1 MARDAPL
8 RIFSRNCSS
17 EETMRRTT
25 RLLATA
31 FLFAVAACSG
41 ITANSNIAPG
51 TNLAQYRT
59 YAWHSGVSGQAES
72 IGAQEVRSA
81 LQAQL
86 AEKGLQLTTTGNPD
100 FLVAYHGK
108 KEQKVDVYPG
118 GYGYWGYGWGGFPD
132 VQTYTQGT
140 LIVDF
145 IDPKTNKVFWRGT
158 ASGVLDDPNNPNLAK
173 IDTAVAKLVQQYPTQ
188 MAATQRPAM

>member
-1 MARDAPL
+1 
-8 RIFSRNCSS
+8 
-17 EETMRRTT
+17 MRRCA
-25 RLLATA
+25 RLLS
-31 FLFAVAACSG
+31 VALLLAAGACSG

-51 TNLAQYRT
+51 TNLAQYHT
-59 YAWHSGVSGQAES
+59 YAWHSGVSGQAQG
-72 IGAQEVRSA
+72 IGEQEVRSA

-86 AEKGLQLTTTGNPD
+86 AEKGLTLATNAPPE

-108 KEQKVDVYPG
+108 KEQKTEVYSG

-145 IDPKTNKVFWRGT
+145 IDPQTNKVFWRGT
-158 ASGVLDDPNNPNLAK
+158 ASGVLDNPDNPDMSK

-188 MAATQRPAM
+188 MASTQRPAM

>member
-1 MARDAPL
+1 
-8 RIFSRNCSS
+8 
-17 EETMRRTT
+17 MRRCTQY
-25 RLLATA
+25 LSAAL
-31 FLFAVAACSG
+31 LFALAACSG
-41 ITANSNIAPG
+41 ITANSNLAPG

-59 YAWHSGVSGQAES
+59 YAWHTGTSGQAES
-72 IGAQEVRSA
+72 IAEQQVRSS

-86 AEKGLQLTTTGNPD
+86 AERGMTLATTQPPD

-108 KEQKVDVYPG
+108 KQQKVDVYPG

-132 VQTYTQGT
+132 IQTYTQGT

-145 IDPKTNKVFWRGT
+145 IDPKTNRVFWRGT
-158 ASGVLDDPNNPNLAK
+158 ASGVLDNPNNPNMQK
-173 IDTAVAKLVQQYPTQ
+173 IDTAVAKLMQQYPTQ

>member
-1 MARDAPL
+1 
-8 RIFSRNCSS
+8 
-17 EETMRRTT
+17 MRRSVQLFSVT
-25 RLLATA
+25 L
-31 FLFAVAACSG
+31 LFAVAACSG

-59 YAWHSGVSGQAES
+59 YAWHSGVSGQPES
-72 IGAQEVRSA
+72 LGDQEVRSA
-81 LQAQL
+81 LQSQL
-86 AEKGLQLTTTGNPD
+86 AEKGLQLATNSPPD

-132 VQTYTQGT
+132 VETYTQGT

-158 ASGVLDDPNNPNLAK
+158 ATGVLDNPNNPNMSK

-188 MAATQRPAM
+188 MASTQRPAM

>member
-1 MARDAPL
+1 
-8 RIFSRNCSS
+8 
-17 EETMRRTT
+17 MRRCT
-25 RLLATA
+25 RLLS
-31 FLFAVAACSG
+31 VALLLAAGACSG
-41 ITANSNIAPG
+41 ITANSKLAPG
-51 TNLAQYRT
+51 TNLAQYHT
-59 YAWHSGVSGQAES
+59 YAWHNGVSGQAEG
-72 IGAQEVRSA
+72 IGEQEVRSQ

-86 AEKGLQLTTTGNPD
+86 AEKGMTLATSTPPD

-132 VQTYTQGT
+132 VETYTQGT

-158 ASGVLDDPNNPNLAK
+158 ASGVLDNPDNPNMGK